1 MNDKPRKKIAFTA
14 EQRVQHRAIRDAF
27 RDWHPGPE
35 ELIASG
41 AAAQLGLNVLYA
53 PARELL
59 AGLKRE
65 RQAAGLS
72 LAEVSRRCR
81 IDQPA
86 LSRLE
91 NGHNPNPTL
100 ETLWKYAAALGKR
113 LVLSTED
120 LGTAAA
126 QGRPNDTPRP
136 GPARRRR
143 ATKGQAPPVR
153 KRRGRSA

>member
-1 MNDKPRKKIAFTA
+1 MGWSGPRLRR
-14 EQRVQHRAIRDAF
+14 Q
-27 RDWHPGPE
+27 
-35 ELIASG
+35 
-41 AAAQLGLNVLYA
+41 
-53 PARELL
+53 
-59 AGLKRE
+59 

-72 LAEVSRRCR
+72 LAEVSKRCG

-91 NGHNPNPTL
+91 NGHNPKPTI

-120 LGTAAA
+120 LVTRDEGRLDDTAHT
-126 QGRPNDTPRP
+126 GR
-136 GPARRRR
+136 ARKRKGR
-143 ATKGQAPPVR
+143 KGQAPPVR